1 MSRTSRPKRKK
12 KLSPE
17 QQQEQQQKYTI
28 TNNSEL
34 AITADDQSTMILLQ
48 KIYNNTTSETIRQNM
63 RVLILNHL
71 KESKETI
78 EQIANSINL
87 SLHTI
92 YSITRT
98 DKKNNKPE
106 LLTSLIICD
115 YIDINIIDVLK
126 NHE

>member
-12 KLSPE
+12 KLTPE
-17 QQQEQQQKYTI
+17 QQTQQQQKYNI

-48 KIYNNTTSETIRQNM
+48 KIYNNTTAETIRQNL
-63 RVLILNHL
+63 RVSILNHL

-78 EQIANSINL
+78 EQIANNINL

-106 LLTSLIICD
+106 LLTALIICD
-115 YIDINIIDVLK
+115 YIGINIIDVLQ